1 MKRKEWM
8 SKDNPIR
15 IEGKQV
21 ELKELESL
29 VSYDKNDTKNIEAI
43 KKFYSLLYRH
53 IPSKNIMRL
62 ISSNFE
68 KNSESYKE
76 TLGYETDRAL
86 SNISLSYV
94 VYGTAIEL
102 SYILLNGKLSLG
114 LPIWFVFTGAIAKLL
129 AIYIPKYRK
138 NKANNYMTNY
148 SLNPLDGDFTE
159 KIAKLMVLAIK
170 KDGPSTMKDLGM
182 LARLGTVYLNKKDYN
197 VNPNEKELSIFKKLE
212 TKITNEKTVKQF
224 LTDVR
229 NDMQRVRDA
238 KYEGYKNDMVELNV
252 LAQDYMLD
260 IDCKTNEEIIALQE
274 SQLWINLCK
283 RLNSLEDKINSRINT
298 QYTVYSQN
306 DPRMDDLA
314 NQLSSDELEQTTEFK
329 LNLKKSK

>member
-1 MKRKEWM
+1 MKKKEWM
-8 SKDNPIR
+8 NKDNPIK
-15 IEGKQV
+15 IKAKQV
-21 ELKELESL
+21 ELKELEGL
-29 VSYDKNDTKNIEAI
+29 VSYDKNDTKNIETI
-43 KKFYSLLYRH
+43 KKFYNLLYRH

-62 ISSNFE
+62 ISNNFE
-68 KNSESYKE
+68 KNSENYKT
-76 TLGYETDRAL
+76 TLGYETDRTL

-94 VYGTAIEL
+94 VYGVAIEL

-138 NKANNYMTNY
+138 NKANNYMANY
-148 SLNPLDGDFTE
+148 SLNPLNGDFTE
-159 KIAKLMVLAIK
+159 KIAKLMLLAIK
-170 KDGPSTMKDLGM
+170 KDGPSAMNDLGM

-224 LTDVR
+224 LTDIR

-238 KYEGYKNDMVELNV
+238 KYEGYKNDMAELSV

-260 IDCKTNEEIIALQE
+260 IDCKTNEEIIALQGSE
-274 SQLWINLCK
+274 LWINLCK
-283 RLNSLEDKINSRINT
+283 RLNDLEAKINSKINT
-298 QYTVYSQN
+298 LYTVYSQE
-306 DPRMDDLA
+306 DSRVEDLA
-314 NQLSSDELEQTTEFK
+314 TQLSVNKLDYTEELK

>member
-1 MKRKEWM
+1 MKKKEWM
-8 SKDNPIR
+8 NKDNPIK
-15 IEGKQV
+15 IKAKQV
-21 ELKELESL
+21 ELKELEGL
-29 VSYDKNDTKNIEAI
+29 VSYDKNDTKNIETI

-62 ISSNFE
+62 ISNNFE
-68 KNSESYKE
+68 KNSENYKT
-76 TLGYETDRAL
+76 TLGYETDRTL

-94 VYGTAIEL
+94 VYGVAIEL

-138 NKANNYMTNY
+138 NKANNYMANY
-148 SLNPLDGDFTE
+148 SLNPLNGDFTE
-159 KIAKLMVLAIK
+159 KIAKLMLLAIK
-170 KDGPSTMKDLGM
+170 KDGPSAMNDLGM

-224 LTDVR
+224 LTDIR

-238 KYEGYKNDMVELNV
+238 KYEGYKNDMAELSV

-260 IDCKTNEEIIALQE
+260 IDCKTNEEIIALQGSE
-274 SQLWINLCK
+274 LWINLCK
-283 RLNSLEDKINSRINT
+283 RLNDLEAKINSKINT
-298 QYTVYSQN
+298 LYTVYSQE
-306 DPRMDDLA
+306 DSRVEDLA
-314 NQLSSDELEQTTEFK
+314 TQLSVNKLDYTEELK

>member
-229 NDMQRVRDA
+229 NDMQRVRDV
-238 KYEGYKNDMVELNV
+238 KYEDYKNDLTELSV

-260 IDCKTNEEIIALQE
+260 IDCKINEEIIALQE
-274 SQLWINLCK
+274 SELWINLCK
-283 RLNSLEDKINSRINT
+283 RLNDLEAKINSKINT
-298 QYTVYSQN
+298 LYTVYSQE
-306 DPRMDDLA
+306 DSRVEDLA
-314 NQLSSDELEQTTEFK
+314 TQLSVNKLDHTEELK

>member
-94 VYGTAIEL
+94 VYGTTIEL

-114 LPIWFVFTGAIAKLL
+114 LPIWFIFTGAFAKLL
-129 AIYIPKYRK
+129 AIYIPKYR
-138 NKANNYMTNY
+138 
-148 SLNPLDGDFTE
+148 
-159 KIAKLMVLAIK
+159 
-170 KDGPSTMKDLGM
+170 
-182 LARLGTVYLNKKDYN
+182 
-197 VNPNEKELSIFKKLE
+197 
-212 TKITNEKTVKQF
+212 
-224 LTDVR
+224 
-229 NDMQRVRDA
+229 
-238 KYEGYKNDMVELNV
+238 
-252 LAQDYMLD
+252 
-260 IDCKTNEEIIALQE
+260 
-274 SQLWINLCK
+274 
-283 RLNSLEDKINSRINT
+283 
-298 QYTVYSQN
+298 
-306 DPRMDDLA
+306 
-314 NQLSSDELEQTTEFK
+314 
-329 LNLKKSK
+329 SK

>member
-1 MKRKEWM
+1 MKKKEWM
-8 SKDNPIR
+8 NKDNPIK
-15 IEGKQV
+15 IKAKQV
-21 ELKELESL
+21 ELKELEGL
-29 VSYDKNDTKNIEAI
+29 VSYDKNDTKNIETI
-43 KKFYSLLYRH
+43 KKFYNLLYRH

-62 ISSNFE
+62 ISNNFE
-68 KNSESYKE
+68 KNSENYKT
-76 TLGYETDRAL
+76 TLGYETDRTL

-94 VYGTAIEL
+94 VYGVAIEL

-138 NKANNYMTNY
+138 NKANNYMANY
-148 SLNPLDGDFTE
+148 SLNPLNGDFTE
-159 KIAKLMVLAIK
+159 KIAKLMLLAIK
-170 KDGPSTMKDLGM
+170 KDGPSAMNDLGM

-238 KYEGYKNDMVELNV
+238 KYEGYKNDMVELSV

-260 IDCKTNEEIIALQE
+260 IDCKTNEEIIALQGSE
-274 SQLWINLCK
+274 LWINLCK
-283 RLNSLEDKINSRINT
+283 RLNDLEAKINSKINT
-298 QYTVYSQN
+298 LYTVYSQE
-306 DPRMDDLA
+306 DSRVEDLA
-314 NQLSSDELEQTTEFK
+314 TQLSVNKLDYTEELK